1 MSDIAMLVAE
11 EYERR
16 VKNYKKGGTAG
27 VVGDQGEFNMVSCAS
42 SMLVFT
48 RSWLKENNIVGVG
61 KKRDLIVNWVSEP
74 KTQLAVAALNSFFS
88 A

>member
-16 VKNYKKGGTAG
+16 VKNFKNTAAASNGGAVKTWET
-27 VVGDQGEFNMVSCAS
+27 DMSCFSLMVSK
-42 SMLVFT
+42 
-48 RSWLKENNIVGVG
+48 LKEE
-61 KKRDLIVNWVSEP
+61 KKQLVQCVLEP
-74 KTQLAVAALNSFFS
+74 KTQFAVAASNNFFS

>member
-16 VKNYKKGGTAG
+16 IKSLKKGEA
-27 VVGDQGEFNMVSCAS
+27 VGE
-42 SMLVFT
+42 
-48 RSWLKENNIVGVG
+48 I
-61 KKRDLIVNWVSEP
+61 DLISGVSVLVSRLKQKKQLVQWAVEP
-74 KTQLAVAALNSFFS
+74 KTQIALAASNSFFS